1 MFARMTKLGTNSPS
15 LPVTTSHTHKKK
27 LIISSCDGFGRVLH
41 FPSPWRPFARPSVDC
56 MLSIHSTYCVV
67 RWQRGFFLSLSLFPF
82 LFPPPGTD
90 EKVSRKEREFHTH
103 THTHKVC
110 KRNKEGRERLERE
123 SMLDSQMRVCTG
135 IQETGKLPAIHT
147 PWGVVLLRQRLL
159 FQDLPP
165 LLFNRQFKTVLGRPW
180 TADTMQIDSGTPR
193 KTTVDLLG
201 PNRLLAS
208 KIQSIAFFLFLKVWG
223 GRV

>member
-1 MFARMTKLGTNSPS
+1 MFVQRCLTYDVCQNDETWHTQPVAARHYFT
-15 LPVTTSHTHKKK
+15 HTHKK

-103 THTHKVC
+103 THT
-110 KRNKEGRERLERE
+110 
-123 SMLDSQMRVCTG
+123 
-135 IQETGKLPAIHT
+135 
-147 PWGVVLLRQRLL
+147 
-159 FQDLPP
+159 
-165 LLFNRQFKTVLGRPW
+165 
-180 TADTMQIDSGTPR
+180 
-193 KTTVDLLG
+193 
-201 PNRLLAS
+201 
-208 KIQSIAFFLFLKVWG
+208 QSV
-223 GRV
+223 